1 MISMSKP
8 ISSCRICGNTDLR
21 SVINLGVQY
30 LTGVFPRNH
39 DQDLISKGPLELVK
53 CFGGDL
59 VCGLVQLRH
68 SYSASEMYGDNYGY
82 RSGLNSSMVTHLK
95 SKVQAIEKAI
105 NLNSESVVI
114 DIGSND
120 GTTLASYVPGP
131 RLIGIDPSAKKYA
144 SFYPM
149 NVEFI
154 PEFFSAKVVD
164 ELTQGKPV
172 SVVTSFAMMYDLE
185 DPVSFAKEVAS
196 ILSPSGIWVFE
207 QSYLPL
213 MVERMAFDTI
223 CHEHIE
229 YYGLRQIEWILR
241 DANMRIVDI
250 ELNNINGG
258 SFSVTAVRVDS
269 LLPARESKIEQF
281 REREKSSGYQGI
293 DVLYRFAERI
303 VESRNRII
311 SELTKIKASGS
322 SICGLGAS
330 TKGNVLLQ
338 YANLGIN
345 MIDSIGD
352 VNPDKWGCY
361 TPGTWI
367 PIVSEEEILQSHAD
381 YFLVLPWHFRE
392 FFVQSTK
399 FVGRNLIFP
408 LPTFELLK
416 R

>member
-1 MISMSKP
+1 
-8 ISSCRICGNTDLR
+8 
-21 SVINLGVQY
+21 
-30 LTGVFPRNH
+30 
-39 DQDLISKGPLELVK
+39 
-53 CFGGDL
+53 
-59 VCGLVQLRH
+59 
-68 SYSASEMYGDNYGY
+68 
-82 RSGLNSSMVTHLK
+82 
-95 SKVQAIEKAI
+95 
-105 NLNSESVVI
+105 
-114 DIGSND
+114 
-120 GTTLASYVPGP
+120 
-131 RLIGIDPSAKKYA
+131 
-144 SFYPM
+144 
-149 NVEFI
+149 
-154 PEFFSAKVVD
+154 
-164 ELTQGKPV
+164 
-172 SVVTSFAMMYDLE
+172 
-185 DPVSFAKEVAS
+185 
-196 ILSPSGIWVFE
+196 
-207 QSYLPL
+207 
-213 MVERMAFDTI
+213 
-223 CHEHIE
+223 
-229 YYGLRQIEWILR
+229 
-241 DANMRIVDI
+241 MRIVDI

>member
-1 MISMSKP
+1 
-8 ISSCRICGNTDLR
+8 
-21 SVINLGVQY
+21 
-30 LTGVFPRNH
+30 
-39 DQDLISKGPLELVK
+39 
-53 CFGGDL
+53 
-59 VCGLVQLRH
+59 
-68 SYSASEMYGDNYGY
+68 
-82 RSGLNSSMVTHLK
+82 MVTHLK